1 MLFDTAPP
9 KTFDCDCFWS
19 WTFLR
24 QPVLSSLFATSPAE
38 LTASPLF
45 CSTTLKQYVSLAQLS
60 RAASQSVWLLHS
72 LLVWIFVKCS
82 RWRRLYKLLDRI
94 LRVSRHPSHSLILC
108 FTRAHLEIKWWM
120 NIAMMWISMCV
131 GMNTSISPAGV
142 ARQQPV
148 TNIYESLEYNK
159 DVRFYHFAFPV
170 NKTFGMC
177 VRRAEKTFRNA
188 VKTHFHLGCMPR
200 YNCTNNATIF
210 LL

>member
-1 MLFDTAPP
+1 MLALPSCHAQPHRARGSSTA
-9 KTFDCDCFWS
+9 FGF
-19 WTFLR
+19 F
-24 QPVLSSLFATSPAE
+24 
-38 LTASPLF
+38 
-45 CSTTLKQYVSLAQLS
+45 
-60 RAASQSVWLLHS
+60 

-82 RWRRLYKLLDRI
+82 RWRWLYKQLDRI
-94 LRVSRHPSHSLILC
+94 LRVSRHSLILC

-170 NKTFGMC
+170 NKTFGVC
-177 VRRAEKTFRNA
+177 VRRSEKTFRNA

-200 YNCTNNATIF
+200 YNCTNNTTIF